1 MASTPRLSYT
11 LEEEACLIAW
21 LGYCADNDK
30 DYEQTITPEFQALV
44 GSKREA
50 TYDKIRSKVR
60 DLLKSWGM
68 KNKVS
73 IKDIRNNGL
82 KHITENGGQIPEETS
97 REMQR
102 LRALWDKGKFFS
114 NAATSDHHKGEM
126 SDNQSVGD
134 DSALCALTS

>member
-30 DYEQTITPEFQALV
+30 DYEQAITPEFQALV

-50 TYDKIRSKVR
+50 TYDKIRSKVG

-73 IKDIRNNGL
+73 IKDIRNNGIQ
-82 KHITENGGQIPEETS
+82 HITDNGGKIPEETL

-102 LRALWDKGKFFS
+102 LRALWDRAKFFS
-114 NAATSDHHKGEM
+114 NAATPDHHKGEH
-126 SDNQSVGD
+126 SDNESVGE
-134 DSALCALTS
+134 DSAL